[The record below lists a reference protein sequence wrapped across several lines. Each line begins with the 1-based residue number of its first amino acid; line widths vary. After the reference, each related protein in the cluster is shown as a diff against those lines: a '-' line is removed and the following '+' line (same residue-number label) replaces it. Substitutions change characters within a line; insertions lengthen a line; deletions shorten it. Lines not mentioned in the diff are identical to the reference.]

1 MLFTG
6 IIQHHVGLIFI
17 FIAFLSLLYQH
28 IINGKKIYLP
38 GHFFLIYG
46 LGEIFLVLS
55 SYYLLNEALSVSM
68 LEGVLGIISL
78 YLYFKG
84 N

>member
-1 MLFTG
+1 MLLTG
-6 IIQHHVGLIFI
+6 IIQHHAGLILI
-17 FIAFLSLLYQH
+17 FIAFLSLLYQR

-68 LEGVLGIISL
+68 LEGILGIISL